1 MMVERW
7 QETPMPDAIRPILVI
22 GSLNMDLVA
31 RCERLPAKG
40 QTIFGQDFFT
50 AAGGK
55 GANQAVAAA
64 RLGGRVA
71 MAGCVGVDAFGG
83 TLTAGLREA
92 GIGTETIVPV
102 DRPTGTALIT
112 IDADGANTIVV
123 ISGANA
129 ACDLA
134 LVDRA
139 LASASGPGVL
149 LLQNEIP
156 LEATAHAILV
166 AHASGWF
173 VILNPAPAGP
183 LATELLSLI
192 DIIAPNETEAA
203 AITGLIV
210 SSREGALTAASELV
224 TRGARGVLITLG
236 SEGAL
241 YCDRS
246 RTLYC
251 PAVAVQ
257 AIDTTAAG
265 DAYIGAL
272 GAALAEGRGLP
283 ESLGFAA
290 AAAALSVTRLGAQPS
305 LASRAE
311 LAEFVARHGTPM
323 PKSLPGVGSPPAR
336 G

>member
-1 MMVERW
+1 MAN
-7 QETPMPDAIRPILVI
+7 AIRPVLVI

-31 RCERLPAKG
+31 RCQRLPAKG
-40 QTIFGQDFFT
+40 QTIFGDDFFT

-64 RLGGRVA
+64 RLGARVA
-71 MAGCVGVDAFGG
+71 MAGCVGDDEFGR
-83 TLTAGLREA
+83 TLIAGLNEA
-92 GIGTETIVPV
+92 GINTETIVRV

-129 ACDLA
+129 SCDMA

-139 LASASGPGVL
+139 MARLGGPGVL
-149 LLQNEIP
+149 LLQHEIP
-156 LEATAHAILV
+156 PEATAHAIRV
-166 AHASGWF
+166 GHRSGWF
-173 VILNPAPAGP
+173 VILNPAPAAP
-183 LATELLSLI
+183 LAMELLPLI

-203 AITGLIV
+203 AITGLRV
-210 SSREGALTAASELV
+210 SSRADALAAARHLV
-224 TRGARGVLITLG
+224 AQGARGVLITLG
-236 SEGAL
+236 GDGAL
-241 YCDRS
+241 YCDQ
-246 RTLYC
+246 TCCLHC

-257 AIDTTAAG
+257 AVDTTAAG

-272 GAALAEGRGLP
+272 GAALAEGRELP

-311 LAEFVARHGTPM
+311 LTDFIARHGTPT
-323 PKSLPGVGSPPAR
+323 PEALPWR
-336 G
+336 

>member
-1 MMVERW
+1 MSN
-7 QETPMPDAIRPILVI
+7 AKRPVLVI

-31 RCERLPAKG
+31 RCKHLPAKG
-40 QTIFGQDFFT
+40 QTIFGHDFFS
-50 AAGGK
+50 APGGK
-55 GANQAVAAA
+55 GANQAVAVA

-71 MAGCVGVDAFGG
+71 MAGCVGADEFGRA
-83 TLTAGLREA
+83 LTAGLRDAGVEA
-92 GIGTETIVPV
+92 GDVVSV

-112 IDADGANTIVV
+112 IDAEGANTIVV

-129 ACDLA
+129 ACTTA

-139 LASASGPGVL
+139 FASAGVPGIL

-156 LEATAHAILV
+156 AEANAHAIRV

-173 VILNPAPAGP
+173 VIVNPAPAGP
-183 LATELLSLI
+183 LPMELLPLI
-192 DIIAPNETEAA
+192 DVIVPNETEAA
-203 AITGLIV
+203 AITGLRL
-210 SSREGALTAASELV
+210 SSRADALAAARRVVEQ
-224 TRGARGVLITLG
+224 GARSALITLG
-236 SEGAL
+236 DDGAL
-241 YCDRS
+241 YCDPERC
-246 RTLYC
+246 LHC

-257 AIDTTAAG
+257 AVDTTAAG

-272 GAALAEGRGLP
+272 CATLADGRALP

-311 LAEFVARHGTPM
+311 LANFIARHGTPA
-323 PKSLPGVGSPPAR
+323 PESLPR
-336 G
+336 R